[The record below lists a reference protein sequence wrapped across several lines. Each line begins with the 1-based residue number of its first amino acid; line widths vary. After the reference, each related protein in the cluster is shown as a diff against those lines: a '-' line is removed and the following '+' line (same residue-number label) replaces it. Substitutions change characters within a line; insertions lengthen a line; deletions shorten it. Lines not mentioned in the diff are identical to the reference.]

1 MYSKSHTENAKKRNA
16 VEIKADFKFPEPAL
30 SLFSREAG
38 DGQKRPAVV
47 EKVTCI
53 HMFES
58 MPHQRIAIAY
68 VLRLADSEVL
78 NIVNLYA
85 VGSREITDILIC
97 NDEVT

>member
-68 VLRLADSEVL
+68 VLRLAD
-78 NIVNLYA
+78 
-85 VGSREITDILIC
+85 
-97 NDEVT
+97 